1 MFVHLHN
8 HSEFSLLDGAIKVYE
23 MAARAAKLGMPA
35 LALTDH
41 GNMYGSIDF
50 YKACRKHNVKPIMG
64 VEVYVSPEGME
75 NKVPSANYYHLVL
88 LAENN
93 RGYENIMGLV
103 TESNIRGFYYKPRV
117 DYETLAKYSDGVL
130 ALTACISGEVPERL
144 LLDDEKGA
152 KEALG
157 KYKEIFEGRVWVE
170 LQNHEMP
177 EEIRVIP
184 RLLDLA
190 REFNLPVVGTQD
202 AHYLEHSDAEAHD
215 ILLCIQTLTKQDD
228 PDRMRFANGEFY
240 MKTPAQMERIFD
252 YVPEAINNTLEI
264 AERCNVNIELG
275 KPHPPK
281 FTDIKDDDP
290 AAHVKFLEG
299 LVEEGA
305 KWRFGENP
313 SNEVRERLDYELK
326 VVEQTGF
333 VDYFLVV
340 WDFIKYAKERQI
352 SVGPGRG
359 SGAASLVSY
368 CLNITDVNPLEYGLF
383 FERFLNAER
392 ISPPDFDIDF
402 DDVRRDEVIKYVTQ
416 KYGEDSVAQV
426 ATFGR
431 MEARAVLRDVGRAL
445 GFPYQDM
452 DKIAKLVPFGAD
464 LDEALSTVPQLKE
477 IEGQGERNKK
487 LFEVARRLEG
497 VVRNFSTHAAGVV
510 MADKPLYHYVPLQL
524 DKEGK
529 RVTQF
534 EKNAIE
540 ELGILKVDFL
550 GLRNLSVMERT
561 IKLVKERTSN
571 YLDLDKI
578 PLNDQPTYEALKVGD
593 TMGVFQLESAGMRR
607 YLRELKPTDVS
618 DLVAMVALFRPG
630 PMQFIPDFIAGK
642 HGERAFN
649 YLDPSLEPILAPTYG
664 IVVYQEQVLQI
675 ARDFAGFTL
684 GQADILRK
692 AMGKKIPELLAQQ
705 KEQFI
710 KKAVGVGR
718 DAKVADEVFKFIEP
732 FAGYGFNKAHATC
745 YGLLAYKTAYLKT
758 HYKLEYYTSILT
770 SYIGNE
776 DRIKEW
782 YEECRRSGIELL
794 PPDIN
799 SSFTAFNVEENKI
812 RYALAALKNVG
823 EAAVEIIIKERGKGK
838 FKSFE
843 EFVQRID
850 STKVNKKVIESLI
863 KAGAFE
869 SLGINR
875 NIYNDK
881 IEEEIKRNISA
892 FRIDPDSISRL
903 RIDSDIIKKLCEPLP
918 HSKIPDPLATSLMKQ
933 VNQYNESLKNQQ
945 VIDNSNMMEQFKHF
959 NNTANSIYEAANI
972 TKMFEIC
979 ENLNKPY
986 KELQQTLQD
995 SFKKI
1000 TEIPNPLIA
1009 FKESMKQLGEAI
1021 KDLSGSSMLN
1031 QVSEREANLSIQHQE
1046 TIKKLAKPNFVL
1058 QKTMQDQDT
1067 KKVSNQQLAP
1077 KRAEMPEE
1085 LEKVREDAIKVA
1097 ADSEGELEA
1106 ARKMRTELEELKK
1119 IKEQLESAQT
1129 SYKMMIEKQ
1138 EELFKKINKKL
1149 EEIPKDFLNN
1159 LNNLERGGMLKQYG
1173 GQGSNGSSFSLFDM
1187 QKPVEE
1193 KKTTPKE
1200 EILRMEKEILG
1211 FYMSDHP
1218 MRPYEKYLQNEE
1230 HTEIARLADVED
1242 DQSVTIMGIITG
1254 HKRSKSKKG
1263 SPIAT
1268 CTVEDL
1274 SGICQIIAFGR
1285 AYEPISEILDQEGIV
1300 AIKGRVESR
1309 DGQPRIVAEEVVKV
1323 IKPSDLVKNGKEE
1336 SYNVNVL
1343 VNLET
1348 QFHLLEK
1355 IKLVIAQHGPGNNP
1369 LVLHLQKAGKKMT
1382 MESEKEFWVKDQ
1394 NTVLKIKEIVGP
1406 NQVWL
1411 SPRSVQ

>member
-1 MFVHLHN
+1 MGVERAKGFARIDMMFVHLHN

-157 KYKEIFEGRVWVE
+157 KYKEIFVGRVWVE

-305 KWRFGENP
+305 KWRFGESP

-402 DDVRRDEVIKYVTQ
+402 DDMRRDEVIKYVTQ

-477 IEGQGERNKK
+477 IEGQSERNKK
-487 LFEVARRLEG
+487 LFEVAKRLEG

-510 MADKPLYHYVPLQL
+510 MADKPLCHYVPLQL

-561 IKLVKERTSN
+561 IKLIKERTGN
-571 YLDLDKI
+571 YLDLDKT

-642 HGERAFN
+642 HGERAFK

-823 EAAVEIIIKERGKGK
+823 EAAVEIIIKERGKGR

-863 KAGAFE
+863 KAGAF
-869 SLGINR
+869 
-875 NIYNDK
+875 
-881 IEEEIKRNISA
+881 
-892 FRIDPDSISRL
+892 
-903 RIDSDIIKKLCEPLP
+903 
-918 HSKIPDPLATSLMKQ
+918 
-933 VNQYNESLKNQQ
+933 
-945 VIDNSNMMEQFKHF
+945 
-959 NNTANSIYEAANI
+959 
-972 TKMFEIC
+972 
-979 ENLNKPY
+979 
-986 KELQQTLQD
+986 D
-995 SFKKI
+995 SF
-1000 TEIPNPLIA
+1000 E
-1009 FKESMKQLGEAI
+1009 
-1021 KDLSGSSMLN
+1021 
-1031 QVSEREANLSIQHQE
+1031 
-1046 TIKKLAKPNFVL
+1046 
-1058 QKTMQDQDT
+1058 QD
-1067 KKVSNQQLAP
+1067 
-1077 KRAEMPEE
+1077 
-1085 LEKVREDAIKVA
+1085 
-1097 ADSEGELEA
+1097 
-1106 ARKMRTELEELKK
+1106 
-1119 IKEQLESAQT
+1119 
-1129 SYKMMIEKQ
+1129 
-1138 EELFKKINKKL
+1138 
-1149 EEIPKDFLNN
+1149 
-1159 LNNLERGGMLKQYG
+1159 RGGLLKQYA
-1173 GQGSNGSSFSLFDM
+1173 GQGSNGSSFSLFET
-1187 QKPVEE
+1187 QKPAEE

-1242 DQSVTIMGIITG
+1242 DQSVTIMGIVTG

-1268 CTVEDL
+1268 CTIEDL

-1355 IKLVIAQHGPGNNP
+1355 IKLVIAQYGPGNNP